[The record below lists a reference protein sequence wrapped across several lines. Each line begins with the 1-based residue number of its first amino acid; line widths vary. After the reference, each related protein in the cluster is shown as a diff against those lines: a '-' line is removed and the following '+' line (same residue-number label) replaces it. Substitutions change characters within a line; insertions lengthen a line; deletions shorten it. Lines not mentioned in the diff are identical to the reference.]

1 MTRSLANLVS
11 LTFYVYGLP
20 IFSYDHLFVYEF
32 MFDLLAAVQQRR
44 VVIENNH
51 GEKLSGILH
60 ETGSKQLV
68 IVCHGFQSSKERI
81 PMVNL
86 ASALEKEGISAFRF
100 DFAGNGE
107 SEGLFQYGNYRR
119 EAEDLRAVV
128 QYFRGENRVISAV
141 IGHSKGSSKG
151 VNIHNDNFLFEI
163 EILLIDEEMFSHLKW
178 NHLDYGSLEKRAN
191 LIQDYFAGGNV
202 VLLYAS
208 KYNDVHTV
216 VNISGRFN
224 LEKGMEGRLGKD
236 FLLRLQQHGYIDVFN
251 RKGKFEYRV
260 TEESL
265 KDRLTTDTCEACLS
279 IQQDCR
285 VLTVHGSMD
294 KIVPVEDALEFV
306 KFIPNHKLHI
316 IKGANHEYTSH
327 QGELTS
333 VVLDFLRESFNV
345 EKDMPKLLLKDHSFR
360 SRL

>member
-1 MTRSLANLVS
+1 MTQSLANR
-11 LTFYVYGLP
+11 
-20 IFSYDHLFVYEF
+20 
-32 MFDLLAAVQQRR
+32 AVQQRR

-86 ASALEKEGISAFRF
+86 AAVLEKEGISAFRF

-107 SEGLFQYGNYRR
+107 SEGSFQYGNYRR

-128 QYFRGENRVISAV
+128 QHFRRENRVISAV
-141 IGHSKGSSKG
+141 IGHSK
-151 VNIHNDNFLFEI
+151 
-163 EILLIDEEMFSHLKW
+163 
-178 NHLDYGSLEKRAN
+178 
-191 LIQDYFAGGNV
+191 GGNV

-236 FLLRLQQHGYIDVFN
+236 FLLRLKQHGHIDVFN

-265 KDRLTTDTCEACLS
+265 KDRLTTDIHAVCLL
-279 IQQDCR
+279 IQQECR

-294 KIVPVEDALEFV
+294 KIVPAEDASEFA

-316 IKGANHEYTSH
+316 IRGANHEYTSH

-333 VVLDFLRESFNV
+333 VVLDFLRENFDA
-345 EKDMPKLLLKDHSFR
+345 EKDMPKLPLKDHSFR

>member
-1 MTRSLANLVS
+1 MTQSLA
-11 LTFYVYGLP
+11 
-20 IFSYDHLFVYEF
+20 DR
-32 MFDLLAAVQQRR
+32 AVQQRR

-86 ASALEKEGISAFRF
+86 AAALEKEGISAFRF

-107 SEGLFQYGNYRR
+107 SEGSFQYGNYRR

-128 QYFRGENRVISAV
+128 QHFRRENRVISAV
-141 IGHSKGSSKG
+141 IGYSK
-151 VNIHNDNFLFEI
+151 
-163 EILLIDEEMFSHLKW
+163 
-178 NHLDYGSLEKRAN
+178 
-191 LIQDYFAGGNV
+191 GGNV

-208 KYNDVHTV
+208 KYNDVHAV

-236 FLLRLQQHGYIDVFN
+236 FLLRLKQHGYIDVFN

-265 KDRLTTDTCEACLS
+265 KDRLTTDIHAVCLL
-279 IQQDCR
+279 IQQECR

-294 KIVPVEDALEFV
+294 KFVPAEDALEFA

-316 IKGANHEYTSH
+316 IEGANHEYTSH

-333 VVLDFLRESFNV
+333 VVLDFLRENFNA
-345 EKDMPKLLLKDHSFR
+345 EKDMPKLPLKDHSFR

>member
-1 MTRSLANLVS
+1 MTQSLANR
-11 LTFYVYGLP
+11 
-20 IFSYDHLFVYEF
+20 
-32 MFDLLAAVQQRR
+32 AVQQRR

-86 ASALEKEGISAFRF
+86 AAALEKEGISAFRF

-107 SEGLFQYGNYRR
+107 SEGSFQYGNYRR

-128 QYFRGENRVISAV
+128 QHFRRENRVISAV
-141 IGHSKGSSKG
+141 IGHSK
-151 VNIHNDNFLFEI
+151 
-163 EILLIDEEMFSHLKW
+163 
-178 NHLDYGSLEKRAN
+178 
-191 LIQDYFAGGNV
+191 GGNV

-236 FLLRLQQHGYIDVFN
+236 FLLRLKQHGYIDVFN
-251 RKGKFEYRV
+251 RKGKYEYRV

-265 KDRLTTDTCEACLS
+265 KDRLTTDIHAVCLL
-279 IQQDCR
+279 IQQECR

-294 KIVPVEDALEFV
+294 KIVPAEDASEFA

-316 IKGANHEYTSH
+316 IRGANHEYTSH

-333 VVLDFLRESFNV
+333 VVLDFLRENFNA
-345 EKDMPKLLLKDHSFR
+345 EKDMPKLPLKDHSFR

>member
-1 MTRSLANLVS
+1 MTQSLANR
-11 LTFYVYGLP
+11 
-20 IFSYDHLFVYEF
+20 
-32 MFDLLAAVQQRR
+32 AVQQRR

-86 ASALEKEGISAFRF
+86 AAVLEKEGISAFRF

-107 SEGLFQYGNYRR
+107 SEGSFQYGNYRR

-128 QYFRGENRVISAV
+128 QHFRRENRVISAV
-141 IGHSKGSSKG
+141 IGHSK
-151 VNIHNDNFLFEI
+151 
-163 EILLIDEEMFSHLKW
+163 
-178 NHLDYGSLEKRAN
+178 
-191 LIQDYFAGGNV
+191 GGNV

-236 FLLRLQQHGYIDVFN
+236 FLLRLKQHGHIDVFN

-265 KDRLTTDTCEACLS
+265 KDRLTTDIHAVCLL
-279 IQQDCR
+279 IQQECR

-294 KIVPVEDALEFV
+294 KIVPAEDALEFA

-333 VVLDFLRESFNV
+333 VVLDFLRENFDA
-345 EKDMPKLLLKDHSFR
+345 EKDMPKLPLKDHSFR

>member
-1 MTRSLANLVS
+1 MTQSLANR
-11 LTFYVYGLP
+11 
-20 IFSYDHLFVYEF
+20 
-32 MFDLLAAVQQRR
+32 AVQQRR

-86 ASALEKEGISAFRF
+86 AAVLEKEGISAFRF

-107 SEGLFQYGNYRR
+107 SEGSFQYGNYRR

-128 QYFRGENRVISAV
+128 QHFRRENRVISAV
-141 IGHSKGSSKG
+141 IGHSK
-151 VNIHNDNFLFEI
+151 
-163 EILLIDEEMFSHLKW
+163 
-178 NHLDYGSLEKRAN
+178 
-191 LIQDYFAGGNV
+191 GGNV

-236 FLLRLQQHGYIDVFN
+236 FLLRLKQHGHIDVFN

-265 KDRLTTDTCEACLS
+265 KDRLTTDIHAVCLL
-279 IQQDCR
+279 IQQECR

-294 KIVPVEDALEFV
+294 KIVPAEDALEFA

-316 IKGANHEYTSH
+316 IRGANHEYTSH

-333 VVLDFLRESFNV
+333 VVLDFLRENFNA
-345 EKDMPKLLLKDHSFR
+345 EKDMPKLPLKDHSFR

>member
-1 MTRSLANLVS
+1 MRIV
-11 LTFYVYGLP
+11 
-20 IFSYDHLFVYEF
+20 
-32 MFDLLAAVQQRR
+32 MFIILAVQQRR

-86 ASALEKEGISAFRF
+86 AAALEKEGISAFRF

-107 SEGLFQYGNYRR
+107 SEGSFQYGNYRR

-128 QYFRGENRVISAV
+128 QHFRRENRVISAV
-141 IGHSKGSSKG
+141 IGHSK
-151 VNIHNDNFLFEI
+151 
-163 EILLIDEEMFSHLKW
+163 
-178 NHLDYGSLEKRAN
+178 
-191 LIQDYFAGGNV
+191 GGNV

-208 KYNDVHTV
+208 KYNDVHAV

-236 FLLRLQQHGYIDVFN
+236 FLLRLKQHGYIDVFN

-265 KDRLTTDTCEACLS
+265 KDRLTTDIHAVCLL
-279 IQQDCR
+279 IQQECR

-294 KIVPVEDALEFV
+294 KFVPAEDALEFA

-333 VVLDFLRESFNV
+333 VVLDFLRENFNA
-345 EKDMPKLLLKDHSFR
+345 EKDMPKLPLKDHSFR

>member
-1 MTRSLANLVS
+1 MTQSLA
-11 LTFYVYGLP
+11 
-20 IFSYDHLFVYEF
+20 DR
-32 MFDLLAAVQQRR
+32 AVQQRR

-51 GEKLSGILH
+51 DEKLSGILH

-86 ASALEKEGISAFRF
+86 AAALEKEGVSAFRF

-107 SEGLFQYGNYRR
+107 SEGSFQYGNYRR

-128 QYFRGENRVISAV
+128 QHFRRENRVISAV
-141 IGHSKGSSKG
+141 IGYSK
-151 VNIHNDNFLFEI
+151 
-163 EILLIDEEMFSHLKW
+163 
-178 NHLDYGSLEKRAN
+178 
-191 LIQDYFAGGNV
+191 GGNV

-208 KYNDVHTV
+208 KYNDVHAV

-236 FLLRLQQHGYIDVFN
+236 FLLRLKQHGYIDVFN

-265 KDRLTTDTCEACLS
+265 KDRLTTDIHAVCLL
-279 IQQDCR
+279 IQQECR

-294 KIVPVEDALEFV
+294 KFVPAEDALEFA

-316 IKGANHEYTSH
+316 IEGANHEYTSH

-333 VVLDFLRESFNV
+333 VVLDFLRENFNA
-345 EKDMPKLLLKDHSFR
+345 EKDMPKLPLKDHSFR

>member
-1 MTRSLANLVS
+1 MTQSLANR
-11 LTFYVYGLP
+11 
-20 IFSYDHLFVYEF
+20 
-32 MFDLLAAVQQRR
+32 AAQQQR
-44 VVIENNH
+44 VVVENYH

-86 ASALEKEGISAFRF
+86 AAALEKEGISAFRF

-107 SEGLFQYGNYRR
+107 SEGSFQYGNYRR

-128 QYFRGENRVISAV
+128 QHFHGENRVISAV
-141 IGHSKGSSKG
+141 IGHSK
-151 VNIHNDNFLFEI
+151 
-163 EILLIDEEMFSHLKW
+163 
-178 NHLDYGSLEKRAN
+178 
-191 LIQDYFAGGNV
+191 GGNV

-236 FLLRLQQHGYIDVFN
+236 FLLRLKQHGYIDVFN

-265 KDRLTTDTCEACLS
+265 KDRLTTDIHAACLL
-279 IQQDCR
+279 IQQECR

-294 KIVPVEDALEFV
+294 KFVPAEDALEFA

-333 VVLDFLRESFNV
+333 VVLDFLRENFNA
-345 EKDMPKLLLKDHSFR
+345 EKDMPELPLKDHSFR